1 MSFDK
6 IITLKELDAD
16 HEMVL
21 AYDHYNLGRKTTT
34 ANRVDISEK
43 MGKLGTID
51 TARVS
56 LEKIFVLD
64 KSIDKPGISTTV

>member
-1 MSFDK
+1 M
-6 IITLKELDAD
+6 LLE
-16 HEMVL
+16 
-21 AYDHYNLGRKTTT
+21 YYHYKQGRKTTT
-34 ANRVDISEK
+34 SNRVDISEK

>member
-1 MSFDK
+1 
-6 IITLKELDAD
+6 
-16 HEMVL
+16 MVL